1 LIESTPA
8 TRLFEMTFTTLDVD
22 FTVLEE
28 TRRIIFGVPFDRDGR
43 LAEDEYRA
51 IADSHWP
58 DRRRSFDFDGNDFA

>member
-1 LIESTPA
+1 
-8 TRLFEMTFTTLDVD
+8 MTFTTLDVD
-22 FTVLEE
+22 FAESVLTE
-28 TRRIIFGVPFDRDGR
+28 TRRIMFGVPYERDGR